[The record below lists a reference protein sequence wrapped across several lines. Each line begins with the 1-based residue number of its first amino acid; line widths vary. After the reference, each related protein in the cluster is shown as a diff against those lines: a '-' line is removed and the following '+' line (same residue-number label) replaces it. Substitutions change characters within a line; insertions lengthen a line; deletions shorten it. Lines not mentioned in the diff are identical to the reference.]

1 MNPEYSHPARSHLW
15 CASCRCLEESAQ
27 RRLLYAYPGT
37 PEIEA
42 TLLYLCPS
50 VRARL
55 FPPSP
60 PLFFSLVRP
69 IAHARIRACVR
80 ACVVNRGKREILY
93 FCQPG
98 IVRLIVRFRDWNLSK
113 SFFPFAKR
121 SKITEIDIDLR
132 RPRAVLLMELSK
144 LLGEALELFYERHA
158 AVTGKKLV
166 YNSLYL
172 WIPMKYQL
180 RKRDGKYVGGRR
192 IRRNEGSSRIS
203 VKVSSLSKS
212 KSIQSSNLPI
222 DAAHKWIELKV
233 EIKSRNFVNSFER
246 NILRFARTDI
256 EMKR

>member
-113 SFFPFAKR
+113 SFFSFRETIENYGNRYR
-121 SKITEIDIDLR
+121 STTATSCVINGVIEI
-132 RPRAVLLMELSK
+132 A
-144 LLGEALELFYERHA
+144 
-158 AVTGKKLV
+158 
-166 YNSLYL
+166 
-172 WIPMKYQL
+172 
-180 RKRDGKYVGGRR
+180 GRSFR
-192 IRRNEGSSRIS
+192 I
-203 VKVSSLSKS
+203 
-212 KSIQSSNLPI
+212 
-222 DAAHKWIELKV
+222 
-233 EIKSRNFVNSFER
+233 
-246 NILRFARTDI
+246 ILRTSCSCNREETRI
-256 EMKR
+256 